1 MSLFIDASVIVAIL
15 ADEPDG
21 EALLDRLEQD
31 TGPFYVS
38 AVARFEAV
46 LSIAGRMSR
55 GRSGQGATSP
65 DDIEKAR
72 QMVDGFVSDMEA
84 KEIRIGGD
92 ITEKAI
98 DAATRFGKFVG
109 HSAKLNM
116 GDCFAY
122 ACARGN
128 RSRLAFKGD
137 DFPHTDIDWDRTGSS
152 MPSRKGS

>member
-1 MSLFIDASVIVAIL
+1 MVAIL
-15 ADEPDG
+15 VEEADG
-21 EALLDRLEQD
+21 EALLDRLEHD
-31 TGPFYVS
+31 AGPFYVS

-55 GRSGQGATSP
+55 ARTGQGPTSP
-65 DDIEKAR
+65 DDIATAR
-72 QMVDGFVSDMEA
+72 QMVDGFISDMEA
-84 KEIRIGGD
+84 SELRISGD

-109 HSAKLNM
+109 HPAKLNM

-128 RSRLAFKGD
+128 RARLAFKGD
-137 DFPHTDIDWDRTGSS
+137 DFPHTDIGWDRTGSS
-152 MPSRKGS
+152 LPSRKGA